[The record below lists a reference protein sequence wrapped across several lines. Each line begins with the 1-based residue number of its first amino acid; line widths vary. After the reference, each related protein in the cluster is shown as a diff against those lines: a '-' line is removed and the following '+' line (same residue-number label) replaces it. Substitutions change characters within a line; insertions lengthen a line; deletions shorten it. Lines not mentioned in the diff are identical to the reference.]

1 MFDPI
6 TALAAFAPVI
16 VKAGEALVQR
26 FIAPDAVKPTNIGEV
41 IELRKLDIEQF
52 RILQDADKGGE
63 TFQWVEAIRKMQ
75 RPLVVVVLL
84 AAFVSNPTDEAT
96 TTLFSVAM
104 FYLFGERTLLPRVKK

>member
-6 TALAAFAPVI
+6 TALAAFAPVL

-26 FIAPDAVKPTNIGEV
+26 FIAPDTVKPTNIAEV
-41 IELRKLDIEQF
+41 IELRRLDVEQF
-52 RILQDADKGGE
+52 KILQEADSAG
-63 TFQWVEAIRKMQ
+63 QAVPWVEAVRKLQ
-75 RPLVVVVLL
+75 RPLVVAVLL

-104 FYLFGERTLLPRVKK
+104 FYLFGERTMIVRGKK